1 MEPDS
6 TLATL
11 ILSRK
16 GSRSYER
23 LSRDCGGF
31 PTANRLQQ
39 IATKDLS
46 EFPTPDTI
54 RGISRGLGSTV
65 TEVTLAAA
73 RSLGLNVH
81 AGDPDALVLAG
92 AGALPADAQEVI
104 FAIARQLL
112 KSFASMVT
120 R

>member
-1 MEPDS
+1 METELNLSDLL
-6 TLATL
+6 LA
-11 ILSRK
+11 RK

-23 LSRDCGGF
+23 LSKDCGGF

-39 IATKDLS
+39 IATKDIS

-54 RGISRGLGSTV
+54 RGLSRGLGSTV

-73 RSLGLNVH
+73 RSLGLSVH

-92 AGALPADAQEVI
+92 AGRLSADAQEVI
-104 FAIARQLL
+104 FTIARQLL
-112 KSFASMVT
+112 KTV
-120 R
+120 